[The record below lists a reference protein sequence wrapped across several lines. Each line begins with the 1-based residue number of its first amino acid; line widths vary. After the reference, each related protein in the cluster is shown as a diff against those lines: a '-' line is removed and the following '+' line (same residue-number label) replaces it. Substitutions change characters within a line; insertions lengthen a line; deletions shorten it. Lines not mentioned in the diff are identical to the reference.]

1 MDFKAQKARENEE
14 CVFNAHE
21 TRSGEGGSAEPLFKA
36 AGDVRLPKPKIPS
49 PRVPFVLSE
58 SLFPGE
64 ETLFSFGFL
73 TSYDA
78 T

>member
-14 CVFNAHE
+14 GVFK
-21 TRSGEGGSAEPLFKA
+21 TRSGEGGSAEPPFKA
-36 AGDVRLPKPKIPS
+36 AGDVRLPKPKIPH
-49 PRVPFVLSE
+49 PEAPLCCRE
-58 SLFPGE
+58 RLFPGE
-64 ETLFSFGFL
+64 ETLFSLGFL